1 LFCGL
6 VFIFYQRVYEL
17 LAIRSKF
24 AKLELVKKFLA
35 ERGVMK
41 FVVRRAVVGLLALPL
56 IAGAYVFVY
65 LALEVLGAGSSLELR
80 EIWNNGLLVGSVSA
94 LAFAFATQLDKFIT
108 KIVGV

>member
-1 LFCGL
+1 
-6 VFIFYQRVYEL
+6 
-17 LAIRSKF
+17 
-24 AKLELVKKFLA
+24 
-35 ERGVMK
+35 MK

>member
-1 LFCGL
+1 L
-6 VFIFYQRVYEL
+6 
-17 LAIRSKF
+17 KF
-24 AKLELVKKFLA
+24 AKLEVVKKFLA